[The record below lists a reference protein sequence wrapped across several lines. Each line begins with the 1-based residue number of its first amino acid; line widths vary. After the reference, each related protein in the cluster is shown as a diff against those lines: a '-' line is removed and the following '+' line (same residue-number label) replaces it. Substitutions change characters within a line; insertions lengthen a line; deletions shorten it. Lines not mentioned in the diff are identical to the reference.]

1 MPTLA
6 DIKAADLDRV
16 WFDTARGLAELAQG
30 PAGEIPV
37 RFSNDFAEARGA
49 GDLVVN
55 GSRPVVAVRAS
66 DAGPLKRLYPKN
78 TEVLRMA
85 TAKEIE
91 LISACREAAAA
102 HKEVGERLDFLKAQL
117 QAQIGFH
124 EGLAFGADK
133 VTWKAQKG
141 RLNPWATIDQ
151 LKQLAAGGSLDLAA
165 IEKAIKDNT
174 PETQRVLRLGGSRE

>member
-37 RFSNDFAEARGA
+37 RFSNDFAEARVA

-66 DAGPLKRLYPKN
+66 DAGPLKRGAGLVVRGVSYRVASVQPGDAGQM
-78 TEVLRMA
+78 LL
-85 TAKEIE
+85 E
-91 LISACREAAAA
+91 L
-102 HKEVGERLDFLKAQL
+102 ERA
-117 QAQIGFH
+117 
-124 EGLAFGADK
+124 
-133 VTWKAQKG
+133 
-141 RLNPWATIDQ
+141 
-151 LKQLAAGGSLDLAA
+151 
-165 IEKAIKDNT
+165 
-174 PETQRVLRLGGSRE
+174 